1 MDTVYSENNHII
13 MVGKVTSDKRFSH
26 EIYGEKFYIFDLSVP
41 RLSGNSDII
50 PITISERLMVNGELP
65 IGTKITVEGQFRSY
79 NSYGEGKN
87 KLVLTVFAKNVTLLE
102 DQESEVE
109 ARKDFISNEVTLIGY
124 ICKKPVYRQTPFGRE
139 IADILLAVN
148 RAYSKSDYIPCI
160 AWGRTARFCENM
172 EVGTEVKLV
181 GRVQSRQY
189 EKKHEDGTVENK
201 VAYEVSV
208 GSLEVVNQKDD
219 GEAEE
224 APVEENKEA
233 NEIPVEAFDMMIG
246 NIIDDKEVQD
256 KVGYEKYDI
265 VAANILADVLVPLT
279 PVIIHQLKKGGI
291 YITSGIIE
299 DKEEVVV
306 EAVKKAGLEVLE
318 VNHQGEWVSVTARK
332 N

>member
-139 IADILLAVN
+139 IADLLLAVN
-148 RAYSKSDYIPCI
+148 RAYNKSDYIPCI
-160 AWGRTARFCENM
+160 AWGRNARFCENI
-172 EVGTEVKLV
+172 EVGTEVKVV
-181 GRVQSRQY
+181 GRVQSRTY
-189 EKKHEDGTVENK
+189 EKKYEDGTSETK
-201 VAYEVSV
+201 VAYEVSIS
-208 GSLEVVNQKDD
+208 SLEIVKQDD
-219 GEAEE
+219 D
-224 APVEENKEA
+224 ENKNDMVNEEEQKEA
-233 NEIPVEAFDMMIG
+233 M
-246 NIIDDKEVQD
+246 
-256 KVGYEKYDI
+256 
-265 VAANILADVLVPLT
+265 
-279 PVIIHQLKKGGI
+279 
-291 YITSGIIE
+291 
-299 DKEEVVV
+299 
-306 EAVKKAGLEVLE
+306 
-318 VNHQGEWVSVTARK
+318 
-332 N
+332 

>member
-1 MDTVYSENNHII
+1 MDTVYSENNHIVL
-13 MVGKVTSDKRFSH
+13 VGKVTSEKKFSH

-50 PITISERLMVNGELP
+50 PITISERLMVDGDLP
-65 IGTKITVEGQFRSY
+65 VGTKITVEGQFRSY
-79 NSYGEGKN
+79 NSYWEGKN
-87 KLVLTVFAKNVTLLE
+87 KLVLTVFAKNVELLE

-109 ARKDFISNEVTLIGY
+109 ARKDFVSNEVTLIGY
-124 ICKKPVYRQTPFGRE
+124 ICKKPIYRQTPFGRE

-233 NEIPVEAFDMMIG
+233 I
-246 NIIDDKEVQD
+246 
-256 KVGYEKYDI
+256 
-265 VAANILADVLVPLT
+265 
-279 PVIIHQLKKGGI
+279 
-291 YITSGIIE
+291 
-299 DKEEVVV
+299 
-306 EAVKKAGLEVLE
+306 
-318 VNHQGEWVSVTARK
+318 
-332 N
+332 